1 MDRPVVAGGGWPRGQ
16 TGASPRVPVR
26 FQRSR
31 PPDTPSP
38 HHREDTPRERGRPA
52 RILSLGLP
60 LSFPAML
67 QPATLRIGPSEA
79 EPWRC
84 CPLIQ
89 LGEMPRLRQ
98 VFVRAGRP
106 RSRGA
111 FIP

>member
-1 MDRPVVAGGGWPRGQ
+1 MDLPSRGGRGAGTRANGSFPKGARPLSEKSPAGYPLTAPSGGH
-16 TGASPRVPVR
+16 
-26 FQRSR
+26 
-31 PPDTPSP
+31 PP
-38 HHREDTPRERGRPA
+38 ERGRPA